1 MIFCSLLLRSSL
13 LSALSR
19 SRDKNAPYRANEVFE
34 QMLGAGIRA
43 DPMAWT
49 ILITL
54 WSKSS
59 IPNKENKVQQIFKR
73 CVQYTVQYTVQS
85 AYVLALHWLEETSAI
100 LFISVPD
107 ALRSYCYNDISDL
120 TSSPHN
126 TPIHPVGWWQAES
139 SRML

>member
-1 MIFCSLLLRSSL
+1 
-13 LSALSR
+13 
-19 SRDKNAPYRANEVFE
+19 VFE

-73 CVQYTVQYTVQS
+73 YLQCTNGSQYCRS
-85 AYVLALHWLEETSAI
+85 S
-100 LFISVPD
+100 LFTLLP
-107 ALRSYCYNDISDL
+107 Y
-120 TSSPHN
+120 
-126 TPIHPVGWWQAES
+126 
-139 SRML
+139 

>member
-1 MIFCSLLLRSSL
+1 
-13 LSALSR
+13 
-19 SRDKNAPYRANEVFE
+19 VFE

-73 CVQYTVQYTVQS
+73 YVQCTYGTLYDLSVVTLRRRHTFVSFSNGPNVYSVVIVTVV
-85 AYVLALHWLEETSAI
+85 H
-100 LFISVPD
+100 
-107 ALRSYCYNDISDL
+107 L
-120 TSSPHN
+120 T
-126 TPIHPVGWWQAES
+126 
-139 SRML
+139 